1 MLAIDNK
8 YNIGDDVATM
18 RSIQQF
24 AIGLKEDIPT
34 HQVERIVIREGGV
47 LSYAVNYGS
56 FLEDELVRADDVKSA
71 VINLLKGRL
80 YQLGRQWGIAD

>member
-8 YNIGDDVATM
+8 YNIGEEVATM

-24 AIGLKEDIPT
+24 AIGLRDDIPT
-34 HQVERIVIREGGV
+34 HQVERIVIREGGE
-47 LSYAVNYGS
+47 LSYTVHCS
-56 FLEDELVRADDVKSA
+56 PFLDDDLVRADDIKSV

-80 YQLGRQWGIAD
+80 YQLGRQWGVA